1 MDRNIQV
8 SRLDRRAVED
18 QEVEIV
24 ERKGIGHPDSICD
37 GIAESVSRALSQL
50 YLDRVGKVL
59 HYNTDETQLV
69 AGRAARAYGG
79 GEVVEP
85 LYVLIVGRATKEY
98 EGEQLPVDSTA
109 LAAAR
114 DYLSEAIPELEYGTD
129 VIIDVKLGE
138 GSGDLQ
144 DVFGEET
151 QQVPMANDTSFGV
164 GHAPLT
170 ETETIVYEA
179 EHELNT
185 TYHADHPELGP
196 DVKIMGK
203 REGDRID
210 ITVAAAMVD
219 RYVDGLDEYDDAV
232 ENVREFVTE
241 LAESRTDGP
250 GGPRRRQHRRRL
262 RRGLR
267 LPHRHRHLRGAGRR
281 RRVRGTR
288 QPRERAHHSEPA
300 HVHGGDLREEP
311 RQPHREDLQPPVD
324 PDRGVRH
331 RGGRRD
337 PRPAGPPALADRAP
351 DRRAPRRRRA
361 ARHRGRR
368 RALGDIEPKV
378 LEIVDRELAN
388 VTDVTRSVIDG
399 DVSTF

>member
-8 SRLDRRAVED
+8 SRPRSSSGRGPGGRDRRAEGYRTPGFDLRRYRGVG
-18 QEVEIV
+18 VA
-24 ERKGIGHPDSICD
+24 G
-37 GIAESVSRALSQL
+37 ALAAL
-50 YLDRVGKVL
+50 LDRVGKVL

-69 AGRAARAYGG
+69 AGRAA
-79 GEVVEP
+79 P
-85 LYVLIVGRATKEY
+85 LRT
-98 EGEQLPVDSTA
+98 
-109 LAAAR
+109 AAAR
-114 DYLSEAIPELEYGTD
+114 SSSRSTCSSSSGAPRRSTKASSSRSTRPRSRPPATTSEAIPELEYGTD

-241 LAESRTDGP
+241 LAESRTDRR
-250 GGPRRRQHRRRL
+250 GPRRRQHRRRL

-267 LPHRHRHLRGAGRR
+267 LPHRHRHLRGAGR

-351 DRRAPRRRRA
+351 DRRAPTS
-361 ARHRGRR
+361 
-368 RALGDIEPKV
+368 P
-378 LEIVDRELAN
+378 
-388 VTDVTRSVIDG
+388 TRSSSPRTASRSETSNRRSSKSSIA
-399 DVSTF
+399 SWQTSPT

>member
-1 MDRNIQV
+1 
-8 SRLDRRAVED
+8 
-18 QEVEIV
+18 
-24 ERKGIGHPDSICD
+24 
-37 GIAESVSRALSQL
+37 
-50 YLDRVGKVL
+50 
-59 HYNTDETQLV
+59 
-69 AGRAARAYGG
+69 
-79 GEVVEP
+79 
-85 LYVLIVGRATKEY
+85 
-98 EGEQLPVDSTA
+98 
-109 LAAAR
+109 
-114 DYLSEAIPELEYGTD
+114 

-241 LAESRTDGP
+241 LAESRTDREVHVDVNTADDYDEGSVYLTVT
-250 GGPRRRQHRRRL
+250 GT
-262 RRGLR
+262 
-267 LPHRHRHLRGAGRR
+267 LRGAGR

-337 PRPAGPPALADRAP
+337 PRPAGPPALADRRPIDEPHVA
-351 DRRAPRRRRA
+351 DAQLVTED
-361 ARHRGRR
+361 GV
-368 RALGDIEPKV
+368 ALGDIEPKV

>member
-1 MDRNIQV
+1 
-8 SRLDRRAVED
+8 
-18 QEVEIV
+18 
-24 ERKGIGHPDSICD
+24 
-37 GIAESVSRALSQL
+37 
-50 YLDRVGKVL
+50 
-59 HYNTDETQLV
+59 
-69 AGRAARAYGG
+69 
-79 GEVVEP
+79 
-85 LYVLIVGRATKEY
+85 
-98 EGEQLPVDSTA
+98 
-109 LAAAR
+109 
-114 DYLSEAIPELEYGTD
+114 

-138 GSGDLQ
+138 GSGDLKTCSAR
-144 DVFGEET
+144 ET

-203 REGDRID
+203 RAGATGSTSPSRPRWS
-210 ITVAAAMVD
+210 T

-241 LAESRTDGP
+241 LAESRTDREVHVDVNTADDYDEGSVYLTVT
-250 GGPRRRQHRRRL
+250 GTSAEQG
-262 RRGLR
+262 
-267 LPHRHRHLRGAGRR
+267 R
-281 RRVRGTR
+281 RRVRGTRR

-331 RGGRRD
+331 RRSTGSATCRSACSRRSGARSTS
-337 PRPAGPPALADRAP
+337 PTSPPTQLVTED
-351 DRRAPRRRRA
+351 
-361 ARHRGRR
+361 GV
-368 RALGDIEPKV
+368 ALGDIEPKV

>member
-1 MDRNIQV
+1 
-8 SRLDRRAVED
+8 
-18 QEVEIV
+18 
-24 ERKGIGHPDSICD
+24 
-37 GIAESVSRALSQL
+37 
-50 YLDRVGKVL
+50 
-59 HYNTDETQLV
+59 
-69 AGRAARAYGG
+69 
-79 GEVVEP
+79 
-85 LYVLIVGRATKEY
+85 VLIVGRATKEY
-98 EGEQLPVDSTA
+98 EGEQLPGRLDR
-109 LAAAR
+109 AR
-114 DYLSEAIPELEYGTD
+114 GRPRLPLGGDPELEYGTD

-144 DVFGEET
+144 DVFGEGDPAGADG
-151 QQVPMANDTSFGV
+151 QRHLLRRRPRA
-164 GHAPLT
+164 LT

-241 LAESRTDGP
+241 LAESRTDREVHVDVNTADDYDEGSVYLTVT
-250 GGPRRRQHRRRL
+250 GTS
-262 RRGLR
+262 
-267 LPHRHRHLRGAGRR
+267 RGAGR

-311 RQPHREDLQPPVD
+311 RPTTS
-324 PDRGVRH
+324 
-331 RGGRRD
+331 GRSTTSC
-337 PRPAGPPALADRAP
+337 RPGSRSPS
-351 DRRAPRRRRA
+351 PRRSTGSATCRSACSRRSG
-361 ARHRGRR
+361 ARSTSPTSPTRSSSPRDGV
-368 RALGDIEPKV
+368 ALGDIEPKV